1 MRTRRPKRHTFLDD
15 VSATGAGT
23 AMLVSNY
30 RHITV
35 LIATENSANL
45 TVKCKGAVS
54 ISQDGS
60 SPVTDWTAAA
70 SVTNLYSTIGMYDYE
85 DATLKDGDT
94 GIVLTGTDDVII
106 LTVNTDGLDYLN
118 FDVTAYTA
126 GNLNVSAVAYTNV

>member
-1 MRTRRPKRHTFLDD
+1 MRTRRPKIHQFLSD
-15 VSATGAGT
+15 VTSTGAGT
-23 AMLVSNY
+23 EMFVSNY

-35 LIATENSANL
+35 LISTENSANL
-45 TVKCKGAVS
+45 TVKCKGSVS
-54 ISQDGS
+54 TTGHGVN
-60 SPVTDWTAAA
+60 PVTDWTAAA
-70 SVTNLYSTIGMYDYE
+70 SVSNPYSAIGMYDYE

-106 LTVNTDGLDYLN
+106 LTVNTDGLDFIN